1 MEFPSSGKVMV
12 RIPKRSEEEIAI
24 KRWENEGGEIPE
36 LAAIS
41 SRSQLASEISDDET
55 YINPDPNAKHGANRR
70 ITGFHQDD
78 ERHWV
83 AELEC
88 GHKQHVRHDP
98 PLTARAW
105 VTTAEGRRDRIGRKL
120 HCKQCDVSGLQE

>member
-1 MEFPSSGKVMV
+1 MS
-12 RIPKRSEEEIAI
+12 RIAGRSEEEIAI
-24 KRWENEGGEIPE
+24 RRWENEGGEIPV

-41 SRSQLASEISDDET
+41 SSQLASAIREDET
-55 YINPDPNAKHGANRR
+55 KNNPDPNDKYRANRR

-98 PLTARAW
+98 PLTVRDW
-105 VTTAEGRRDRIGRKL
+105 VTTAEGRRKRIGRKL

>member
-1 MEFPSSGKVMV
+1 MR
-12 RIPKRSEEEIAI
+12 RIAKRSEEEIAI

-41 SRSQLASEISDDET
+41 SRSQLASELRENET
-55 YINPDPNAKHGANRR
+55 HNNPDPNAEYAANRR

-88 GHKQHVRHDP
+88 GHKQHLRHDP
-98 PLTARAW
+98 PLTVREW
-105 VTTAEGRRDRIGRKL
+105 VTTAEGRRDRIGCKL
-120 HCKQCDVSGLQE
+120 HCKQCDMSGLQE